1 MLRIEMK
8 RLLTALAGAGSLAIA
23 AGACSSHPDP
33 IIDTRGVDMTVYQQD
48 LAECREY
55 SRQVDPAVG
64 MTKGA
69 AAGAVVGA
77 AAGAILDGNVGRS
90 AGAGAVGGAAKSGV
104 KAANE
109 REDVVKNC
117 MRYRGYRVLN

>member
-1 MLRIEMK
+1 MLRSVVLKI
-8 RLLTALAGAGSLAIA
+8 RPPLAGLLLAVTL
-23 AGACSSHPDP
+23 GCSSHPDP
-33 IIDTRGVDMTVYQQD
+33 IIDTRGVDMTVYAQD

-55 SRQVDPAVG
+55 SEQIDPASG

-77 AAGAILDGNVGRS
+77 ATGAILNGNVGRS

-104 KAANE
+104 KAANDKE
-109 REDVVKNC
+109 TVVKNC